1 MATTL
6 SVSRR
11 RVAVTGAGVLAPN
24 GNGIEAFWK
33 ALIAGRSG
41 IGAITRWDTSRHK
54 VKIAGELKGFDP
66 GQSLDHREVRRNDPF
81 VHYAVHTAV
90 EAATRAGIGAGSVD
104 PERMGVIFGSGIGG
118 ISTLEEQHD
127 VLNDRGPG
135 RISPFFVPSMI
146 SDMSAGMISIKL
158 GAKGP
163 NYTTVS
169 ACSSAAHAIG
179 EAARKIQYGEAEVMI
194 AGGTEAAV
202 TPFSVAGFAASR
214 ALAVRNEEPERASR
228 PFDAERNGF
237 VLGEGAGAVVLEELD
252 HATARGADVLG
263 EFLGLGFTAD
273 AYHITDMAPEGEG
286 GARAMRI
293 ALKDAGLSPDAI
305 DYVNAHGTS
314 TIVGDPQETA
324 AIRNVFGARARNGL
338 AVSSTKSMTGHLLGA
353 AGAIESIACL
363 LALSN
368 GVLPPTINYENP
380 DPECDLDYVPN
391 EARDA
396 DIRYALNNSFG
407 FGGHNV
413 ALIFGRLD

>member
-1 MATTL
+1 M
-6 SVSRR
+6 
-11 RVAVTGAGVLAPN
+11 LAPN
-24 GNGIEAFWK
+24 GNGIEAFWE
-33 ALIAGRSG
+33 ALISGRSG
-41 IGAITRWDTSRHK
+41 IGEITRFDTSEHK

-81 VHYAVHTAV
+81 VHYAVHTALEAV
-90 EAATRAGIGAGSVD
+90 ERAGVGDSVD
-104 PERMGVIFGSGIGG
+104 GERMGVIFGSGIGG
-118 ISTLEEQHD
+118 ISTLEEQHN

-135 RISPFFVPSMI
+135 RISPFFIPSMI

-194 AGGTEAAV
+194 AGGSEAAL

-214 ALAVRNEEPERASR
+214 ALAIRNEEPERASR

-237 VLGEGAGAVVLEELD
+237 VLGEGAGAVVLEELE
-252 HATARGADVLG
+252 HAKTRGADIMG

-293 ALKDAGLSPDAI
+293 ALRDAGLSPDAV

-324 AIRNVFGARARNGL
+324 AIRHVFGDHARNGL

-353 AGAIESIACL
+353 AGAVESIACL
-363 LALSN
+363 LALAS

-380 DPECDLDYVPN
+380 DPACDLDYVPN
-391 EARDA
+391 EARRV
-396 DIRYALNNSFG
+396 DIRFALNNSFG

-413 ALIFGRLD
+413 ALIFGRFD